1 MSDSYTPTASR
12 FTDKVVIVTGAGA
25 GIGWETA
32 RRFAA
37 EGGKV
42 AVLSDPA
49 AGKSIADTIASDGG
63 EAISLEVDVT
73 DEESVAAA
81 VAKVVETWG
90 TVDVLVNNAGHG
102 DPIYVS
108 DMKPWEWNHLL
119 SLNLGSIFV
128 VSKAVWPIFAEKKTG
143 AIVNASSIT
152 GSMAMFGLAA
162 YGASKAGIATAT
174 RVMAMKGGKDGIA
187 STASLRATSS
197 RRASRST
204 STSRTTR
211 RPSTTRWH
219 SSRPWVGS
227 ARPAMSPRATSTWPP
242 TPPAG

>member
-1 MSDSYTPTASR
+1 M
-12 FTDKVVIVTGAGA
+12 
-25 GIGWETA
+25 
-32 RRFAA
+32 
-37 EGGKV
+37 
-42 AVLSDPA
+42 
-49 AGKSIADTIASDGG
+49 
-63 EAISLEVDVT
+63 T
-73 DEESVAAA
+73 DEETVAAA

-119 SLNLGSIFV
+119 SLNLGSIFA

-174 RVMAMKGGKDGIA
+174 RVMAIEGGKDGIRVNCISPGYILTPGFQEYIDIQDDPQA
-187 STASLRATSS
+187 FHDSMA
-197 RRASRST
+197 
-204 STSRTTR
+204 
-211 RPSTTRWH
+211 

-242 TPPAG
+242 TPRLGDGHQPRHRRWNHRRQLPTPTHATDLSHDPDKARH